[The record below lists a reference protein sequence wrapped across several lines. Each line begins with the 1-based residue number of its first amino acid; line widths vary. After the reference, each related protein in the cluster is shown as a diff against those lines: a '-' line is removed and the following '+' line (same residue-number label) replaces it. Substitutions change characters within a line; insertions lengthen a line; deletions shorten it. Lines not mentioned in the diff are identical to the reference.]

1 MMNGVQERTANVCE
15 PDTPSDC
22 QSFPASAVVENMV
35 VGRGRG
41 LSFRRLL
48 CVFVLLSSV

>member
-1 MMNGVQERTANVCE
+1 MMNGVQERTANVCK

-22 QSFPASAVVENMV
+22 QSFPAAVVENMV
-35 VGRGRG
+35 VGTGRG
-41 LSFRRLL
+41 LSLRRLL